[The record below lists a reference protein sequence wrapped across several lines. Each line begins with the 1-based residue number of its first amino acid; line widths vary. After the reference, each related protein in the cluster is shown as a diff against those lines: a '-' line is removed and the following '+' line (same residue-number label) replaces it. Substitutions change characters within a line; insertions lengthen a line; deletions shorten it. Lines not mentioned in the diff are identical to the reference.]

1 MKYIQKK
8 HGENRKKD
16 AIWHPFIVIFKP
28 PPEEVDFYLLAV
40 PR

>member
-16 AIWHPFIVIFKP
+16 AIWHPFIVSLTRPK
-28 PPEEVDFYLLAV
+28 
-40 PR
+40 